1 MVRMILAE
9 LGAEDAVIV
18 DDDVFGR
25 IRTAQSRAFPDERV
39 FKATAHWEAQFR
51 AGLDIDRNLYI
62 VLTEDGRWT
71 LTNSWGDPGRDAGY
85 RIRQLDM
92 DQVEAALA

>member
-9 LGAEDAVIV
+9 LGAEDAVIL

-25 IRTAQSRAFPDERV
+25 IRTAQSRAFPGEV
-39 FKATAHWEAQFR
+39 VHKATAHWEAQFR
-51 AGLDIDRNLYI
+51 AGLDIDRHLYI